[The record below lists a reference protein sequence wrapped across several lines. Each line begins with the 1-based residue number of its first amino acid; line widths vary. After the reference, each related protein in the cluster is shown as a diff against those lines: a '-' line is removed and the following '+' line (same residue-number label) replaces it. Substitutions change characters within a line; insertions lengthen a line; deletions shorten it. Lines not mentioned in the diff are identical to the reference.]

1 MLDNPM
7 QYVFNYEFRDVTVK
21 DLVKSKKL
29 EASEVYADE
38 LSLDNIIKSATV
50 MDVEDIVPWLHEGD
64 VVFISRFMKNCF
76 TNIFIQRILLKKVS
90 CVITQ
95 KKFKKYVTDEQ
106 FELLKKNN
114 LPIIFVSDSSSWSDL
129 IVAIQNLI
137 IQNQT
142 HYLVEN
148 QEFQNS
154 IINYLSS
161 SSSQNSLCD
170 IVHSLTGITIAI
182 TNRNLQLVDYS
193 KDNDWESD
201 LAGLTKKE
209 LVEKKAIGENFN
221 ELPIFGFH
229 YSRESQAETPDYFVI
244 PDRLSRY
251 GACFYIIVKH
261 KEETLYL
268 SPQIIGRIE
277 TVESIYSLKH
287 SIISDLRKSNYYFKT
302 VVFEDLLE
310 MEERDEKKRHHI
322 SLNLKQDLKEYYHLI
337 IIKNAKDNTICKNVD
352 LLTGFIDYIKH
363 KGFADD
369 ELLLFV
375 YKEHW
380 IILIDDSIHSIKKT
394 GDTIYELLVT
404 YFENDGFVIGI
415 SNLHHYWELKQAFN
429 EASFAVD
436 YLVHNSNSQST
447 LLYNELGIIKLF
459 TDQNSQIN
467 SVYTNEMYRT
477 FLKPVLEYDKEQQT
491 ALYETLVTFFSND
504 LSFVKT
510 SATLFIHVNTL
521 RARIKTIEKILN
533 VDTNRIDSLMN
544 IRLAVLLYQFGYFE
558 KIE

>member
-1 MLDNPM
+1 M

-21 DLVKSKKL
+21 DLVKTKKL
-29 EASEVYADE
+29 EASEIHAEE
-38 LSLDNIIKSATV
+38 LGLNNTIKSATV

-64 VVFISRFMKNCF
+64 VVFISRFMRSCF
-76 TNIFIQRILLKKVS
+76 TNQFIQRLVVKRVS
-90 CVITQ
+90 CIITQ
-95 KKFKKYVTDEQ
+95 KKFKQCVSSEQ
-106 FELLKKNN
+106 FDLLKKNN

-161 SSSQNSLCD
+161 SSTQNSLCD

-182 TNRNLQLVDYS
+182 TNRNLQIVDFS
-193 KDNDWESD
+193 KDNDWKGD
-201 LAGLTKKE
+201 LKGLTKKG
-209 LVEKKAIGENFN
+209 LGEKTAIGENFN
-221 ELPIFGFH
+221 ELTLFGFR
-229 YSRESQAETPDYFVI
+229 YLKIDEKQKSDYFII

-251 GACFYIIVKH
+251 GACFYIIVKAD
-261 KEETLYL
+261 EDALYL
-268 SPQIIGRIE
+268 PPQIIGRIE

-310 MEERDEKKRHHI
+310 MESRDEKKRHHI
-322 SLNLKQDLKEYYHLI
+322 SLNLKQDLKEHYHLVL
-337 IIKNAKDNTICKNVD
+337 IKNAKDDTICKNVD

-375 YKEHW
+375 HKEYW
-380 IILIDDSIHSIKKT
+380 VILIDDSIEEIKKT
-394 GDTIYELLVT
+394 GDSIDELLVT

-415 SNLHHYWELKQAFN
+415 SNLHYYWELKQAFN
-429 EASFAVD
+429 EASYAVD

-467 SVYTNEMYRT
+467 SVYTNELYQD
-477 FLKPVLEYDKEQQT
+477 FLKPIFDYDNEHQT
-491 ALYETLVTFFSND
+491 GLYETLITFFAND

-510 SATLFIHVNTL
+510 STTLFIHVNTL
-521 RARIKTIEKILN
+521 RARMKTIEKILAI
-533 VDTNRIDSLMN
+533 DINRIDHLMN
-544 IRLAVLLYQFGYFE
+544 VRLAVLLYQFGYYE
-558 KIE
+558 K